1 MAVNRR
7 RPVAVVLG
15 PDSALLDLRLTE
27 PGFGWHDRFD
37 ILKVSGAVGVTN
49 DDDPVDGRAQSLA
62 N

>member
-1 MAVNRR
+1 M
-7 RPVAVVLG
+7 AVVLG